1 MTPNTRTTHTLY
13 YPCLHIYPIFA
24 IVSAAAY
31 VSPDGSL
38 PPNLMSSVIAQGH
51 KNVTW
56 LPDPI
61 SLHPLPWAGGDDSRM
76 AQVFGVPYQLTDG
89 LLQPIAIA
97 SRAAALKQLKR
108 LDDRGWIIKAGTEIE
123 FNLLDAENDP
133 VASAPDYCGQLTFAK
148 VEDVLLY
155 FQKNL
160 VGAGVHIET
169 MHAEVSAG
177 EFEFT
182 LRPELGIKAVDNI
195 IICRHAM
202 KEMAAKRG
210 LNVSFLGKRNPTE
223 LGTALNFNFSLWESK
238 AMKNI
243 FLDEHQSDKLSKI
256 CHHWIAG
263 LCCHADA
270 LVALCLLTINC
281 YRFLHRCYT
290 PHRADWGIDNR
301 DACFRVKNAG
311 EGGSY
316 IELRLSTSLTNP
328 YLVMAAILAAGL
340 DGVEKELECPDP
352 MSADAKVLPTTMQEA
367 LAALEADVMM
377 KAALGEGLIDGFVKF
392 KKEIDLTKFQHHDV
406 SVDDEAQLLA
416 EMKMYDQLV

>member
-1 MTPNTRTTHTLY
+1 MFPFDAVIM
-13 YPCLHIYPIFA
+13 LHIYHIFV
-24 IVSAAAY
+24 IVSAGAY

-56 LPDPI
+56 LPDPT

-76 AQVFGVPYQLTDG
+76 AQVFGVLYQLTDG

-108 LDDRGWIIKAGTEIE
+108 LDDRGWMMKAGSEME
-123 FNLLDAENDP
+123 FNLIDAEN
-133 VASAPDYCGQLTFAK
+133 APIVPTPDSFGQLTFAR
-148 VEDVLLY
+148 VEDVLLH

-160 VGAGVHIET
+160 LGAGVYIET
-169 MHAEVSAG
+169 MHTEAFAG

-182 LRPELGIKAVDNI
+182 LRPELGIKSADNI
-195 IICRHAM
+195 IIFRHAM

-210 LNVSFLGKRNPTE
+210 LNVSFLGKRNTTE
-223 LGTALNFNFSLWESK
+223 LGPALHFNSSLWDSK

-243 FLDEHQSDKLSKI
+243 FFDEHQSDKLSKI

-263 LCCHADA
+263 LCCHADT
-270 LVALCLLTINC
+270 LVALCLLTMNC
-281 YRFLHRCYT
+281 YRFLHKTCT

-301 DACFRVKNAG
+301 GACFRVKNAG
-311 EGGSY
+311 EKGSY
-316 IELRLSTSLTNP
+316 IELRLSTTLANP
-328 YLVMAAILAAGL
+328 YLVVAAIIAAGM

-352 MSADAKVLPTTMQEA
+352 MSVDAKVLPTTMQEA
-367 LAALEADVMM
+367 LEALEADVAM
-377 KAALGEGLIDGFVKF
+377 KAALGEELIAGFVKF

-416 EMKMYDQLV
+416 EIKMYDQLV